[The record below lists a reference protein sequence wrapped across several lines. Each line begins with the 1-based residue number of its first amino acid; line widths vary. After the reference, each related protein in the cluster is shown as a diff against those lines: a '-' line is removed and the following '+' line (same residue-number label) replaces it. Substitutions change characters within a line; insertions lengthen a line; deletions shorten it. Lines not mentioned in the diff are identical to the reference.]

1 MVPPNGRAHPSQG
14 GLSGPGG
21 TGPPATAANLSS
33 VSPIFRPSVEAAN
46 ASASFFSSSSSS
58 SSSIAFGC
66 GSCVLSPFFLLEE
79 EDDGGMFGCSNS
91 KARKQEV
98 AKLSSKGGTCV
109 SLRFQAL
116 KHQP

>member
-58 SSSIAFGC
+58 IAFGC

-91 KARKQEV
+91 KSKEEGLWRSCSRKVARV
-98 AKLSSKGGTCV
+98 
-109 SLRFQAL
+109 
-116 KHQP
+116 